1 MFEGFTRELIETPE
15 AAICVR
21 RMGSGPPLLL
31 LHGYPQNHLVW
42 HRIAPRLAEEFTVV
56 WRGRHSGSPG
66 SHRHSGGVCGGPG
79 GCWHRGRDARGTG
92 VLAAS
97 TGRRL

>member
-42 HRIAPRLAEEFTVV
+42 HRIAPGWRKSSRSYGAGGIAAAPAATGTLAASVAVLAGAGTVV
-56 WRGRHSGSPG
+56 ES
-66 SHRHSGGVCGGPG
+66 
-79 GCWHRGRDARGTG
+79 ARGTG